1 MMQELLVKT
10 TKHQEIVII
19 SDKIKDIIKSSKLNQ
34 GICNIYSTNTTATLI
49 VNEVSEPNLRED
61 IMNIFNKI
69 VPMHDNYNHDKLD
82 NNANAH
88 LKSTLVGCNLNIPFK
103 DSKLLLGKWQDI
115 ALIELDGPRERK
127 LIVSLIKI

>member
-1 MMQELLVKT
+1 
-10 TKHQEIVII
+10 
-19 SDKIKDIIKSSKLNQ
+19 
-34 GICNIYSTNTTATLI
+34 
-49 VNEVSEPNLRED
+49 
-61 IMNIFNKI
+61 MNVFNKI